1 VTPSNESDHENDA
14 KLRSL
19 LVDVFLMD
27 EALYRDENGPD
38 QIAGWDSLATVSM
51 AVGVHETFGHHMT
64 PQDVAKVKTIGDIKA
79 YLRRQ
84 GVAL

>member
-1 VTPSNESDHENDA
+1 VNANENDA
-14 KLRSL
+14 RLRSL
-19 LVDVFLMD
+19 LCDVFLMD
-27 EALYRDENGPD
+27 EELYRDENGPE

-64 PQDVAKVKTIGDIKA
+64 PKDVALIRTIGDIKA

-84 GVAL
+84 GVVI